1 MHMIVTEEGMRFMS
15 GILLMGCTMNYLFKN
30 DPKEEWKVFLA
41 VALFF
46 LSEIFIFY
54 FLKS

>member
-1 MHMIVTEEGMRFMS
+1 MHMIVTEEGMRVMS
-15 GILLMGCTMNYLFKN
+15 GMLLMGCTMNYLFKN